1 MKQKTRRDEQNDD
14 DDEEEEE
21 DVERLDDGAR
31 LVLRAEKAHAGVILV
46 DDVMVA
52 AVAASDS
59 AVSEPRQTVC
69 RR

>member
-14 DDEEEEE
+14 EEEE
-21 DVERLDDGAR
+21 VERLDDGAR

-46 DDVMVA
+46 DNVMVA

-59 AVSEPRQTVC
+59 AASEPVC

>member
-14 DDEEEEE
+14 DDEEEE
-21 DVERLDDGAR
+21 VERLDDGAR

-46 DDVMVA
+46 DDVMA
-52 AVAASDS
+52 AVAASDI
-59 AVSEPRQTVC
+59 AASEPRQTVC

>member
-14 DDEEEEE
+14 DEEV
-21 DVERLDDGAR
+21 VERLDDGAR
-31 LVLRAEKAHAGVILV
+31 LLRVEKAHAGVILV
-46 DDVMVA
+46 DNVMVA

-59 AVSEPRQTVC
+59 AASEPRQTVC

>member
-14 DDEEEEE
+14 DEEEEE
-21 DVERLDDGAR
+21 VERLDDGAR
-31 LVLRAEKAHAGVILV
+31 LLRVEKAHAGVILV
-46 DDVMVA
+46 DNVMVA

-59 AVSEPRQTVC
+59 AASEPRQTVC

>member
-14 DDEEEEE
+14 EEEV
-21 DVERLDDGAR
+21 VERLDDGAR

-46 DDVMVA
+46 DNVMVA

-59 AVSEPRQTVC
+59 AASEPRQTVC

>member
-14 DDEEEEE
+14 EEEE
-21 DVERLDDGAR
+21 VERLDDGAR

-46 DDVMVA
+46 DNVMVA

-59 AVSEPRQTVC
+59 AASEPRQTVC

>member
-14 DDEEEEE
+14 DDEEEE
-21 DVERLDDGAR
+21 VERLDDGAR

-46 DDVMVA
+46 DNVMVA

-59 AVSEPRQTVC
+59 AASEPRQTVC

>member
-14 DDEEEEE
+14 EEEEE
-21 DVERLDDGAR
+21 EEVERLDDGAR
-31 LVLRAEKAHAGVILV
+31 LLRVEKAHAGVILV
-46 DDVMVA
+46 DNVMVA

-59 AVSEPRQTVC
+59 AASEPRQTVC